1 MNPSTLEGPN
11 ATSKATP
18 TPPAGDKPRRRG
30 ISIILAGIA
39 AIAAYALFVE
49 PYWIEVTHYEIQGQV
64 AAPLKIA
71 HLTDLHTHGIGR
83 RERRML
89 EILAEEKPDLIVITG
104 DSLGRLGARGSHA
117 SNYPECRDVYERL
130 HAPLGVWFV
139 RGNWENW
146 ETFHGERAFYQEAGV
161 HFLLNA
167 SERARP
173 DVSIIGIDDPYTGT
187 PKLDAALVNVPVGAY
202 TIALFHSPAY
212 FDRIAGRVNLCLA
225 GHTHGGQVR
234 LPFWKPMWLPKG
246 CGHYVEGWYGEQ
258 GSKMYVSRGLG
269 TSVLPVRLLSRP
281 EIAFITIHP

>member
-1 MNPSTLEGPN
+1 MNPSTIEGPN
-11 ATSKATP
+11 TASKATP
-18 TPPAGDKPRRRG
+18 APPAAGKPRRRG
-30 ISIILAGIA
+30 VSIILAVIA
-39 AIAAYALFVE
+39 AIAAYAMFVE
-49 PYWIEVTHYEIQGQV
+49 PYWIAVTHYEIQGQV

-117 SNYPECRDVYERL
+117 SNYPECKDVYEQL

-187 PKLDAALVNVPVGAY
+187 PKLDAALLNVPAGTY

-234 LPFWKPMWLPKG
+234 LPFLKPMWLPKG